1 MSAEENVRTGRLEQ
15 ALADLQTE
23 VRKRPG
29 DGKLRVFLF
38 QLLAV
43 MGQRER
49 ALAQL
54 KVAAD
59 LDPTTLPMKQTY
71 EHALASEQVRSDVF
85 AGRATPH
92 LFGEPAEWMALLVQ
106 SLRLVAEGQFEAAGR
121 LRERAFED
129 APATV
134 GKIDGQDFAW
144 IADAD
149 SRLGPMLEA
158 VINGRYHWIPFARLR
173 RIRIEK
179 PVDLRDLAWMP
190 VSLIFANEGE
200 TVALI
205 PTRYPG
211 SDQAPD
217 SRIVMA
223 RSTQWSDHEADT
235 HIGLG
240 QRLLAT
246 DQGEFPLMDV
256 RDIELAA
263 DQSAPAPAASV

>member
-1 MSAEENVRTGRLEQ
+1 MSAEENVRAGRLEE
-15 ALADLQTE
+15 ALADLQAD
-23 VRKRPG
+23 VKKRPG
-29 DGKLRVFLF
+29 DKKLRVFLF

-54 KVAAD
+54 KVAAE
-59 LDPTTLPMKQTY
+59 LDPSAQSMKQTY
-71 EHALASEQVRSDVF
+71 ERALGSEHARSEVF

-106 SLRLVAEGQFEAAGR
+106 ALRLLAEGQVEAAAR
-121 LRERAFED
+121 LRERAFDE
-129 APATV
+129 APATA
-134 GKIDGQDFAW
+134 GKIDGQEFAW

-173 RIRIEK
+173 KVRIEK
-179 PVDLRDLAWMP
+179 PVDLRDLAWTP
-190 VSLIFANEGE
+190 ATVTFANGGE
-200 TVALI
+200 TVAFI

-211 SDQAPD
+211 SEQSSDA
-217 SRIVMA
+217 RIVMA
-223 RSTQWSDHEADT
+223 RSTEWTDRDADT

-246 DQGEFPLMDV
+246 DQGEFALMDV
-256 RDIELAA
+256 REIELATA
-263 DQSAPAPAASV
+263 EDTRAAAPA